1 MYLDIN
7 EVAQRL
13 AMFGHTVGDDT
24 SKLKFD
30 MDLIINYVLNQ
41 CNISSVEFIPDVLK
55 PRIIDRIC
63 SEYLYKQKNAG
74 NLEGFNYDSVIKTIK
89 EGDTQIQF
97 ATENEGDTPENRF
110 DKFVDYMTKGFDKWI
125 SPHRRLRW

>member
-1 MYLDIN
+1 MQITVVDVVN
-7 EVAQRL
+7 RL
-13 AMFGHTVGDDT
+13 RMFGYTVENDT
-24 SKLKFD
+24 TKLEFETE
-30 MDLIINYVLNQ
+30 LIINYVLNQ

-55 PRIIDRIC
+55 PRIVDRIC
-63 SEYLYKQKNAG
+63 AEYLYKQKNSG
-74 NLEGFNYDSVIKTIK
+74 KLENFNYDSVIKTIK

-97 ATENEGDTPENRF
+97 GTENEGDTPESRF